1 MCEKHDGKKSTRECK
16 NSKTYI
22 RKCKIRKFL
31 SLQNVFLVFL
41 LLKYKISSFLLLNK
55 TAQPSAQRVIHN
67 KIYWKIELSLCFG
80 FVKQAGNKVQKR
92 IQAISRD
99 IPLTHKSLYQK
110 GN

>member
-1 MCEKHDGKKSTRECK
+1 MAAFLTLSFTKKITFDFHMCEKHDGKKSTRECK

-55 TAQPSAQRVIHN
+55 TAQRNSQHKTAQPSAQRVIHN
-67 KIYWKIELSLCFG
+67 KIY
-80 FVKQAGNKVQKR
+80 
-92 IQAISRD
+92 
-99 IPLTHKSLYQK
+99 
-110 GN
+110 